1 MTANHHDELISL
13 IEYLYTER
21 RQFDQ
26 VEQLERAESGGT
38 LDDDRLWAIFRGLV
52 NTRHPQPASE
62 NFLAAQD
69 QLLQSLIAEYGI
81 STLDDTRPSPANDRI
96 RLWLGDITTL
106 AVDGIVNAAN
116 SQMLG
121 CWVPGHHCID
131 NAIHTYA
138 GVQLRMECDKLMKGQ
153 GHEEPTG
160 VAKVTSAYNLPS
172 KYVVHTVGPIAN
184 GNPTPEHK
192 RELASCYKSCLDAA
206 AKHGMHSIAFCG
218 ISTGVFGFPEKEA
231 SQIAVDTVKAWLA
244 SHPETDMTVVFNVF
258 SKKGE
263 RLYEDLLGF

>member
-1 MTANHHDELISL
+1 MATNHHDELISL

-21 RQFDQ
+21 QQFDQ
-26 VEQLERAESGGT
+26 VEQLERAESAGAI
-38 LDDDRLWAIFRGLV
+38 DDDRLWAIFRGLV
-52 NTRHPQPASE
+52 NTRHPQLASE
-62 NFLAAQD
+62 NFLATQD

-138 GVQLRMECDKLMKGQ
+138 GVQLRMECDKLMKEQ

-160 VAKVTSAYNLPS
+160 TAKVTGAYNLPS
-172 KYVVHTVGPIAN
+172 KYIVHTVGPIAN

-192 RELASCYKSCLDAA
+192 RELASCYESCLDAA
-206 AKHGMHSIAFCG
+206 AKHDMHSIAFCG

-244 SHPETDMTVVFNVF
+244 NHPETDMTVVFNVF
-258 SKKGE
+258 SKNGE
-263 RLYEDLLGF
+263 QLYEDLLGF